1 MLHKKQELF
10 ERKALLIRFIAAFML
25 ALFLPVGVLAG
36 PLRYCLGQ
44 DGHRAIEFVHAKD
57 FSHVNPTVTYRPP
70 VLDPARIGFH
80 IEHAHC
86 RDTLLL
92 PAIAKSEKRLAKT
105 PHRDPVPGTA
115 ARFHLAAHAK
125 RRAHIKLSVP
135 ASRVPQTDPRLS
147 TLRTVVL
154 LN

>member
-1 MLHKKQELF
+1 MLHQKQGLF
-10 ERKALLIRFIAAFML
+10 ARKALLIRFIAAFML
-25 ALFLPVGVLAG
+25 TLVLPVGVLAG
-36 PLRYCLGQ
+36 PLRYCLGH
-44 DGHRAIEFVHAKD
+44 DGHRTIEFVHAKD
-57 FSHVNPTVTYRPP
+57 FSHVNPAVAHRPP

-92 PAIAKSEKRLAKT
+92 LVIAKSEKRLAKA
-105 PHRDPVPGTA
+105 PNRDPVPGTA

-125 RRAHIKLSVP
+125 RRTHSKLSVP
-135 ASRVPQTDPRLS
+135 ASRVSRTDPRLS
-147 TLRTVVL
+147 ALRTVVL

>member
-1 MLHKKQELF
+1 MLHQKQERF
-10 ERKALLIRFIAAFML
+10 ARKELLIRFIAALML
-25 ALFLPVGVLAG
+25 ALFLPLGVLAG
-36 PLRYCLGQ
+36 PLRYCLGH
-44 DGHRAIEFVHAKD
+44 DGHRAIEFVHANN
-57 FSHVNPTVTYRPP
+57 FSHVDSTVTHRPP
-70 VLDPARIGFH
+70 VLDSAGIGFH

-92 PAIAKSEKRLAKT
+92 PVIAKSEKRLAKS
-105 PHRDPVPGTA
+105 PNRDPVPGTA

-125 RRAHIKLSVP
+125 WRAHGKFLVLP
-135 ASRVPQTDPRLS
+135 SRVSQTDPRLS